1 MTDKELRRLKRAE
14 LLEILYYLQKENEEL
29 KAELEQR
36 KAEADQPKPQPVQI
50 AGGLPEDFMQQITT
64 AVQEAVAN
72 APSKKSSR
80 KKRR

>member
-29 KAELEQR
+29 KAEVEKLKNKTAQN
-36 KAEADQPKPQPVQI
+36 
-50 AGGLPEDFMQQITT
+50 GLPEDFMQQIRQMI
-64 AVQEAVAN
+64 QEAIPQQTAKN
-72 APSKKSSR
+72 TSQTSK

>member
-29 KAELEQR
+29 KAEVERLKEQPS
-36 KAEADQPKPQPVQI
+36 QNM
-50 AGGLPEDFMQQITT
+50 GGLPEDFMQQVKQ
-64 AVQEAVAN
+64 AVREALPQHSQSN
-72 APSKKSSR
+72 K

>member
-29 KAELEQR
+29 KAEIE
-36 KAEADQPKPQPVQI
+36 KIKNQPSQNI
-50 AGGLPEDFMQQITT
+50 GGLPEDFMQQIRQ
-64 AVQEAVAN
+64 AVREAL
-72 APSKKSSR
+72 PQQSSK